1 MSSLKKKSS
10 KSPAKAAEV
19 AIVEELRC
27 MVLFQGYN
35 ADLQTTDQFA
45 APNSIL
51 MNSADMRQCDLRSGS
66 YVHLK
71 VDADNP
77 EEEDYLLL
85 RVWPSKTLGNNMV
98 TINRSWWPNFTAK
111 TKEERIGLI
120 STRFKDVRVVPCDKL
135 RVLVMSNEQNLSTDI
150 LHSSV
155 FIKYV
160 RAYIFEI
167 PILRRQMMGVLYR
180 GRAIVI
186 QFVGMQAE
194 GDLSLSMGTDKRSNE
209 DTRLT
214 LAYKVIAD
222 TLLSITTTDESENEN
237 QDTSSNA
244 EQTPLLAFGG
254 YTEQLEYANNVLRLA
269 LGLHAITTPIQ
280 QALSR
285 HSGKNADN
293 MLSQLF
299 KSPRGMLIH
308 GPPGSGK
315 TLLMHTL
322 LSQNRNDDKISC
334 VELSHDI
341 LLLPYV
347 GDAEKAVL
355 ACFEEAHKKAPCV
368 ILMDDI
374 DILCRS
380 RTSNIATAVQKSIVS
395 SLLAIIDGVVDSTS
409 TKSQSQVF
417 IMATSNKPQDIDAAM
432 RRPGRLDV
440 EVELTA
446 PTAQQ
451 REGILDAILNAMMGS
466 NSSSNKLTREGIRKV
481 AQESHGFVGSD
492 LLQVIK
498 EAHVII
504 SDRVMD
510 NNSSKDFADLL
521 SLAPLKDTM
530 SSVDV
535 TDTDLLRALS
545 KVPPSALRE
554 VVAEI
559 PSVKWT
565 DVGGMQAVKSSLQE
579 VVEWPLKYA
588 DLFSKLQLPPP
599 QGVLLYGPPG
609 CSKTLMAKALA
620 TESNMNFLAVRGPE
634 LLSKW
639 LGESEKAVQLL
650 FKRARAAAPSIVF
663 FDEID
668 ALAGK
673 RGTSNMG
680 VNDRVLAQL
689 LTELDGIASK
699 SHSSSTMTAKRVIV
713 VAATNRPDMLD
724 DALLRPGRIDRKVFV
739 PPPDAESREQI
750 FSIELNK
757 LPVQKGIDKLIPSL
771 VTSSEGFSGAEVVAI
786 CKEAAMFAME
796 AGELEVKHDYLD
808 KALKA
813 IKPQITSDMLQFYQS
828 LNFHK

>member
-1 MSSLKKKSS
+1 MSASKKTSG
-10 KSPAKAAEV
+10 KSPQKADLV
-19 AIVEELRC
+19 LIDELRC

-35 ADLQTTDQFA
+35 ADVQTTEQFA
-45 APNSIL
+45 APDSIL
-51 MNSADMRQCDLRSGS
+51 MNNTDMRQCNLRSGS

-71 VDADNP
+71 VDADL
-77 EEEDYLLL
+77 EDEVGQEAYLLL
-85 RVWPSKTLGNNMV
+85 RVWPSKTLGNKMV
-98 TINRSWWPNFTAK
+98 TINRTWWPNFTAK
-111 TKEERIGLI
+111 AKEERIGLI
-120 STRFKDVRVVPCDKL
+120 NTRFKDIRVLPCHKL
-135 RVLVMSNEQNLSTDI
+135 RVLVMSNEQDLSNDV
-150 LHSSV
+150 LHSST
-155 FIKYV
+155 FIEHV

-167 PILRRQMMGVLYR
+167 PLLNRQMMGVLYR

-186 QFVGMQAE
+186 QFIRIQ
-194 GDLSLSMGTDKRSNE
+194 GDASFSTDDGSSENS
-209 DTRLT
+209 RLT
-214 LAYKVIAD
+214 CAYKVTSD
-222 TLLSITTTDESENEN
+222 TFISITTTDENENEGAGI
-237 QDTSSNA
+237 SSNK
-244 EQTPLLAFGG
+244 EQTSRALVFGG
-254 YTEQLEYANNVLRLA
+254 YTEQLEYANNILRLT
-269 LGLHAITTPIQ
+269 LGLHAMNTPIQ
-280 QALSR
+280 EALS
-285 HSGKNADN
+285 HHADKNTDN
-293 MLSQLF
+293 MLPQLF
-299 KSPRGMLIH
+299 TLPKGLLIH
-308 GPPGSGK
+308 GPRGSGK

-322 LSQNRNDDKISC
+322 LHQNGNKISH

-355 ACFEEAHKKAPCV
+355 SCFEEARKKAPCV
-368 ILMDDI
+368 ILIDDI

-380 RTSNIATAVQKSIVS
+380 RTSNTATTVQKSIVS
-395 SLLAIIDGVVDSTS
+395 SLLTIIDGVIDSTS
-409 TKSQSQVF
+409 TNLQVF
-417 IMATSNKPQDIDAAM
+417 IMATSSKPQDIDAAM

-451 REGILDAILNAMMGS
+451 REGILDSILNVMQS
-466 NSSSNKLTREGIRKV
+466 NSNSTKLTREGIRKV
-481 AQESHGFVGSD
+481 AQDSHGFVGSD

-498 EAHVII
+498 EAHVIS
-504 SDRVMD
+504 SDRVLSND
-510 NNSSKDFADLL
+510 NGKDVTNLL
-521 SLAPLKDTM
+521 SSAARSLSLNGDTA
-530 SSVDV
+530 SCVDIS
-535 TDTDLLRALS
+535 DTDLLRALS

-559 PSVKWT
+559 PSVKWS
-565 DVGGMQAVKSSLQE
+565 DVGGMHIVKSSLQE

-588 DLFSKLQLPPP
+588 DLFSELQLPPP

-620 TESNMNFLAVRGPE
+620 TESSMNFLAVRGPE

-699 SHSSSTMTAKRVIV
+699 SHSSNTMTAKRVIV

-739 PPPDAESREQI
+739 PPPDAESRQQI

-757 LPVQKGIDKLIPSL
+757 LPVQKGVDKLIPSL
-771 VTSSEGFSGAEVVAI
+771 VINSEGFSGAEVVAI

-796 AGELEVKHDYLD
+796 AGDQEVKHDYLS

-813 IKPQITSDMLQFYQS
+813 TKPQITKEMLHFYNS
-828 LNFHK
+828 LTFHK